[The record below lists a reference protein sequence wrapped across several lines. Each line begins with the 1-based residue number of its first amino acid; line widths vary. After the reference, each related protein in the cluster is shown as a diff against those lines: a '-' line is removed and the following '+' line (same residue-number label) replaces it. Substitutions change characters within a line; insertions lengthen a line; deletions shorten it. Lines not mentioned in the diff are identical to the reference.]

1 MRTVTIKNRT
11 VYEVD
16 IVTTDN
22 TSIIAMFMLC
32 SVNMSKKLDL
42 DIENSVAQF
51 MTADDAIKFE
61 TEYLK

>member
-22 TSIIAMFMLC
+22 TSIIAMLMWC
-32 SVNMSKKLDL
+32 SVNMSKKLEL
-42 DIENSVAQF
+42 DIENSIAQF

-61 TEYLK
+61 TEYVK